1 MYGLIY
7 FGMITKKNTPE
18 ILLHQI
24 AAIDRMEHGTISILR
39 MGPNGPYFSFQGWE
53 NGRHVSRYVPAE
65 QEPALRENIAAYQ
78 RFDARV
84 HEYVRLV
91 SDQSR
96 EQRLAGVKK
105 KHPTKS
111 SSSPRKRKSSS

>member
-24 AAIDRMEHGTISILR
+24 AAIDRMEHGTISIIR
-39 MGPNGPYFSFQGWE
+39 MGPNGPYFSFQG
-53 NGRHVSRYVPAE
+53 YVPAE

-78 RFDARV
+78 RFDALV

>member
-1 MYGLIY
+1 MTIQK
-7 FGMITKKNTPE
+7 ITPE
-18 ILLHQI
+18 SILQQI
-24 AAIDRMEHGTISILR
+24 AAIEHMERGTLCVMR
-39 MGPNGPYFSFQGWE
+39 KGPNGAYFNHQWRE
-53 NGRHVSRYVPAE
+53 NGRHFSRYVPAD
-65 QEPALRENIAAYQ
+65 QEPALRENIDAYQ
-78 RFDARV
+78 RFDALV

-105 KHPTKS
+105 KLPPKS